1 MYNYLLYNVIWTL
14 FYQGIIYMSLLDC
27 PNFKSMPHFLEKDLV
42 YFSIDG
48 EKKINLEPPSY

>member
-1 MYNYLLYNVIWTL
+1 
-14 FYQGIIYMSLLDC
+14 
-27 PNFKSMPHFLEKDLV
+27 MPHFLEKDLV